1 MLAGVSRSRATEP
14 VAVYGRAMGTT
25 WSAKWLPGSPAVD
38 PETVR
43 TELAARLEQLEN
55 IFSTYR
61 PESEL
66 CRFNRSETTHW
77 IPVSAEL
84 AAAADRAR
92 RISTLTGGAFDVTVE
107 PLLQRWGFGPHPAP
121 ARAPDDAELTAL
133 RSRVDWR
140 RLETRVQPPALRKTR
155 PDAAVDFSSV
165 AKGLAVDALGVMLVQ
180 LGCSN
185 HLIAIGGDLRAAGPG
200 PRGDGWPVGI
210 EDPFSTRPALAR
222 TVLLRD
228 RALSTSGNHRNVRI
242 IAGQRV
248 GHVIDP
254 RTGRPVAGPLISTSV
269 VAPTCAESSALAT
282 GLFVLGAE
290 AGEALVQREGIAALF
305 LSEKGGRIAA
315 QESPAFTR
323 LTTAPAQTR

>member
-210 EDPFSTRPALAR
+210 EEPFAPRPAHAR

-228 RALSTSGNHRNVRI
+228 RALSTSGRRLS
-242 IAGQRV
+242 ARA
-248 GHVIDP
+248 
-254 RTGRPVAGPLISTSV
+254 TSGR
-269 VAPTCAESSALAT
+269 
-282 GLFVLGAE
+282 
-290 AGEALVQREGIAALF
+290 
-305 LSEKGGRIAA
+305 
-315 QESPAFTR
+315 
-323 LTTAPAQTR
+323 